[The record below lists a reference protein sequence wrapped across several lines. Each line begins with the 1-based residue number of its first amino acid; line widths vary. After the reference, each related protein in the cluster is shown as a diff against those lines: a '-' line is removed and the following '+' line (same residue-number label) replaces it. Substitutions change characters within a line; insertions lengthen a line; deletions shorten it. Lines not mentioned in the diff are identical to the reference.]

1 MDIFRA
7 DTSDPLAAAVCLK
20 ASSKFFVQYKCEQ
33 DYANV
38 NTKQQN
44 SIFIIIIE
52 IVCSG
57 FVLFTVWFNF
67 FKTKKMDAQ
76 YSQYTINANDFA
88 LYVKISPE
96 KLYQYNTQFN
106 DMQNG

>member
-1 MDIFRA
+1 M
-7 DTSDPLAAAVCLK
+7 
-20 ASSKFFVQYKCEQ
+20 
-33 DYANV
+33 
-38 NTKQQN
+38 
-44 SIFIIIIE
+44 
-52 IVCSG
+52 
-57 FVLFTVWFNF
+57 LFTVWFNF